1 MDINEHM
8 LNRTLERAQEKAVKD
23 FIKIHKADFN
33 KWQPS
38 TQFNIILANQSL
50 HHVMELE
57 HLFDSIAK
65 GLTETGLFLTSD
77 MIGRNGHMRWPEALE
92 ALKPLWDE
100 VNPQYKFNQMLKRQ
114 EDEYINHDCSTE
126 GFEGIR
132 AQDILK
138 LLLERF
144 NFELFIPFANIIMVF
159 IDRPFGHNFDV
170 NNPDD
175 IDFIDRVHFKDEEL
189 MLAGILKPT
198 QMIAAMTKA
207 EVTETKLINP
217 KLTPQ
222 FCIREI
228 D

>member
-8 LNRTLERAQEKAVKD
+8 LKRTLELADEQGVKD
-23 FIKIHKADFN
+23 FIKTHKADFN
-33 KWQPS
+33 KWTPKSQY
-38 TQFNIILANQSL
+38 NIILANQSL

-57 HLFDSIAK
+57 HLFDSIYK
-65 GLTETGLFLTSD
+65 GLTDTGLFLTSD
-77 MIGRNGHMRWPEALE
+77 MIGRNGHMRWPEALDE
-92 ALKPLWDE
+92 LKPFWNEL
-100 VNPQYKFNQMLKRQ
+100 PAKYKYNQMLKRQ
-114 EDEYINHDCSTE
+114 EDEYINHDCSTT

-138 LLLERF
+138 LLVERF
-144 NFELFIPFANIIMVF
+144 NFELFVPFANIIMVF

-170 NNPDD
+170 KKPEDLE
-175 IDFIDRVHFKDEEL
+175 FIDRVHLKDEKL
-189 MLAGILKPT
+189 MLNGILKPT

-207 EVTETKLINP
+207 KVIETKQINP

-222 FCIREI
+222 FCIRKV